1 MLRACTS
8 LLSGF
13 LFLLTAA
20 AGEPG
25 VKTEFIGGTLPGVA
39 PRSTAWLDMTGSEAL
54 KFSSGQTGFEI
65 PYRRIDTLEYG
76 QRVSRRY
83 AEAIILS
90 PILLLSKSRKHFVT
104 IGYEDA
110 SGQHQALV
118 FQVGKGDIRTVL
130 AGLETRSGRKVVFQD
145 DEARKAGQ

>member
-1 MLRACTS
+1 MYLASAT

-13 LFLLTAA
+13 VCVFAA
-20 AGEPG
+20 WAGDPG

-39 PRSTAWLDMTGSEAL
+39 PRSAARLDLTSSEVL
-54 KFSSGQTGFEI
+54 RFSSGKTALVV

-76 QRVSRRY
+76 QHVSRRY
-83 AEAIILS
+83 AEAILLS

-104 IGYEDA
+104 LGYED
-110 SGQHQALV
+110 SGGQRQALV
-118 FQVGKGDIRTVL
+118 FRVGKSDIRGVL
-130 AGLETRSGRKVVFQD
+130 AGLETRSGRKVVYQD